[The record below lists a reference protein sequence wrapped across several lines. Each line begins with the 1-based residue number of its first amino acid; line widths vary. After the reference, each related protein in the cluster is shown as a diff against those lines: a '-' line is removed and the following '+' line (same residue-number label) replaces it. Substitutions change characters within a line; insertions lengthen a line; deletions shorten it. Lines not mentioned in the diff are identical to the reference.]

1 MTTYSSTRILFDTVG
16 PLSVP
21 MDRIDTHRCRSRCPS
36 FLPEF
41 MLERGAGVG
50 AESAPGIPIT
60 TYIGAGA
67 KHGKSHALRSACCRA
82 NKNSKTTRS
91 AYLHTRNTK
100 CKDA

>member
-60 TYIGAGA
+60 TYIGAA
-67 KHGKSHALRSACCRA
+67 HALRSACCRA

-91 AYLHTRNTK
+91 ACLHTRNTK
-100 CKDA
+100 CKDV